1 MVRSIDDSDRISN
14 RLAPTDANDKTLLN
28 ALWVMNIFDKV
39 VNGDYR
45 SRVYGGTEAGK
56 PAAPEVREIYTV
68 VESNYVAVEIFTS
81 FGWLVL
87 RGVWSNAD
95 NRPPT
100 AGLAPGSE
108 GLNVASGE
116 KEMWDGSTWR
126 QA

>member
-1 MVRSIDDSDRISN
+1 MVRTIDDSDRISN
-14 RLAPTDANDKTLLN
+14 KIAPTDYNDRTLLN
-28 ALWVMNIFDKV
+28 ALYVMNIADKI

-45 SRVYGGTEAGK
+45 SRIYGGIEANK
-56 PAAPEVREIYTV
+56 PATPEVREIYTV
-68 VESNYVAVEIFTS
+68 VETGYVAVEIFTS
-81 FGWLVL
+81 FGWLIL

-108 GLNVASGE
+108 GLNIASEE
-116 KEMWDGSTWR
+116 KEMWDGSVWR